1 MNKRLLAIPLVIAL
15 CTFIVVNLA
24 MEKWH
29 YRLRTTQK
37 LAGITAPSKANVVLV
52 GNSLLDGYVDP
63 KTFSEVAQSE
73 SEDLHVI
80 DAALLG
86 SGPPV
91 QYLLFQQ
98 AEKSH
103 PLKTVVIGFLDF
115 QLTATN
121 TNHPMDILGSS
132 VIAFDKRVSVSD
144 AADAYNFGM
153 LDRLQFALI
162 RSLPLFAY
170 RGNAWKYVEV
180 LRRKMSGMGM
190 PPAREEFADLDMP
203 NLADFDRE
211 AQTFA
216 ANPTHLNNPME
227 RILQDAKTHGYNVIL
242 VLMPVSPS
250 HVSKYYTR
258 PSWIA
263 YEAALK
269 NFSRERGLSFVD
281 GTSWFDRPEDF
292 RDNLHLRV
300 TPNRHLSESLANA
313 VVQADR
319 QPGAGMSAKQ
329 EP

>member
-1 MNKRLLAIPLVIAL
+1 MNKRLLAVPLVIAL

-29 YRLRTTQK
+29 NRLLTTQK
-37 LAGITAPSKANVVLV
+37 LNRITAPSSANVVLV

-73 SEDLHVI
+73 SKDLHVI

-91 QYLLFQQ
+91 QSLLFQQ

-103 PLKTVVIGFLDF
+103 PLKTVVIGFMDF
-115 QLTATN
+115 QLTVTD
-121 TNHPMDILGSS
+121 TTHPMDILGSS
-132 VIAFDKRVSVSD
+132 VIVFDKRVSVSD
-144 AADAYNFGM
+144 AANAYNFGM
-153 LDRLQFALI
+153 LDRLQFALL
-162 RSLPLFAY
+162 RSLPILAY

-190 PPAREEFADLDMP
+190 PPTKEEFADLEMA
-203 NLADFDRE
+203 NLAAFDRE

-216 ANPTHLNNPME
+216 TNPAHLNNPME
-227 RILQDAKTHGYNVIL
+227 RILQDSKKHGYNVIL

-250 HVSKYYTR
+250 HVAKYYTR

-269 NFSRERGLSFVD
+269 NLSRERGLAFVD
-281 GTSWFDRPEDF
+281 GTGWFNRPEDF
-292 RDNLHLRV
+292 KDKLHLRV
-300 TPNRHLSESLANA
+300 TPNLHLTECLASA
-313 VVQADR
+313 VVQSDSQRRAEI
-319 QPGAGMSAKQ
+319 STK
-329 EP
+329 

>member
-1 MNKRLLAIPLVIAL
+1 MNKRVLVIPLVIAL
-15 CTFIVVNLA
+15 CTFTVVNLA

-29 YRLRTTQK
+29 NRLLTTQK
-37 LAGITAPSKANVVLV
+37 LTRITAPSNANVVLV

-132 VIAFDKRVSVSD
+132 VIVFDKRVSVSD
-144 AADAYNFGM
+144 AANAYNFGT

-162 RSLPLFAY
+162 RALPIFAY

-190 PPAREEFADLDMP
+190 PPTKEEFADLEIA

-216 ANPTHLNNPME
+216 TNTTHLNDPME
-227 RILQDAKTHGYNVIL
+227 RILQDSKAHGYNVIL

-269 NFSRERGLSFVD
+269 SFSRERGLSFVD

-292 RDNLHLRV
+292 KDKLHLRV
-300 TPNRHLSESLANA
+300 TPNLRLTESLANA

-319 QPGAGMSAKQ
+319 QRSAELSPK
-329 EP
+329 